1 MLIGVL
7 SGGLRLGK
15 GENLPGSWGVLR
27 RQQGRHGPCATT
39 SVRRG
44 RTSHTVVGVTGI
56 SATAKMGMNE
66 DFTLMRSYP
75 VFTSSPAQ
83 KSQVANVELFL
94 KSSALASSSAFH
106 VSCVSA
112 SRVVQL
118 ESVVKEDQDYRE
130 GYARP
135 KYRVFVNL

>member
-1 MLIGVL
+1 MLDE
-7 SGGLRLGK
+7 LRVGK
-15 GENLPGSWGVLR
+15 GENSPGSLGVLR
-27 RQQGRHGPCATT
+27 RPQGRHGPCATT

-44 RTSHTVVGVTGI
+44 RTSHTVADVTEI
-56 SATAKMGMNE
+56 NVTTKTGMTE
-66 DFTLMRSYP
+66 CCTLMRSYP

-118 ESVVKEDQDYRE
+118 ESIVEEDQDYRE

-135 KYRVFVNL
+135 KYRVFIDL